1 MTDRSTASADSP
13 GALRRPWL
21 VLLAVLVVGLAL
33 FVWRVGSTGL
43 VDETPPLFAASARAM
58 ARTGDWLTPRVNGLP
73 RYDKPPLV
81 YWLMGLGY
89 ALPGQGRWNPLGTW
103 AANLPSALS
112 SVGMMLLIT
121 ATLLR
126 WPQPAAAAAQ
136 VSPALRALTAASAA
150 LAFALS
156 PLVLLWSRMAVSD
169 ALFSA
174 LLGGALLLF
183 WWRYAGARAWWPGW
197 LVLGLAVL
205 AKGPVAVVLAVL
217 TLLLFGALQR
227 DGRGLLE
234 RLRPRAGLLLTAAV
248 ALPWYGL
255 ELLVEGRPFF
265 DSFFGYHNLQRFS
278 GVVNNHL
285 QPWWFFLP
293 VLVVASLPFSPLLL
307 AGLWRHLRWPPAGGT
322 APRES
327 LGRFAACWLLAVLV
341 FFTLAATKLP
351 SYWIP
356 ATPAAG
362 VLMALAAQDLLAVPP
377 ARAGRWWRLATL
389 VLVALLS
396 AGLLLSGRWIPLI
409 VEPELP
415 TLPAE
420 LIASGG
426 VLRAGVCFGLALLAG
441 LVLWWVPRPWGQF
454 WLLAQQLAVGL
465 FVTTSLVPL
474 IGMGDRLRQQP
485 VRRIAAAVLERRDQA
500 EPLAM
505 VGILKPSLHYYTD
518 QVVMYEGVQPSG
530 PANLADRLLR
540 EQRRGQHP
548 SPVVAGSTLL
558 LVIDQRTAQLP
569 HWAGLAHQP
578 LATDGLYQLWR
589 VQRSA
594 LQGWV
599 QDLQRRGLP
608 GPDWQRPRPERY

>member
-1 MTDRSTASADSP
+1 MAP
-13 GALRRPWL
+13 RRPWL
-21 VLLAVLVVGLAL
+21 VLAAVLVAGLAL

-89 ALPGQGRWNPLGTW
+89 ALPGQERWNPLGTW

-126 WPQPAAAAAQ
+126 WPQPAAAGAL
-136 VSPALRALTAASAA
+136 VSPGLRSLTAASAA

-174 LLGGALLLF
+174 LLGAALLLF

-205 AKGPVAVVLAVL
+205 AKGPVAVVLAAL

-234 RLRPRAGLLLTAAV
+234 RLRPRAGLVLTAAV

-285 QPWWFFLP
+285 QPCGFSCRCWWWPHCRFPPCWWRGSGAICAGPLALAQRP
-293 VLVVASLPFSPLLL
+293 ASRSGVL
-307 AGLWRHLRWPPAGGT
+307 PPAG
-322 APRES
+322 
-327 LGRFAACWLLAVLV
+327 CWRCCC
-341 FFTLAATKLP
+341 FSPWRPP
-351 SYWIP
+351 SCP
-356 ATPAAG
+356 AIG
-362 VLMALAAQDLLAVPP
+362 VPP
-377 ARAGRWWRLATL
+377 
-389 VLVALLS
+389 
-396 AGLLLSGRWIPLI
+396 P
-409 VEPELP
+409 PP
-415 TLPAE
+415 
-420 LIASGG
+420 
-426 VLRAGVCFGLALLAG
+426 
-441 LVLWWVPRPWGQF
+441 
-454 WLLAQQLAVGL
+454 
-465 FVTTSLVPL
+465 
-474 IGMGDRLRQQP
+474 
-485 VRRIAAAVLERRDQA
+485 
-500 EPLAM
+500 
-505 VGILKPSLHYYTD
+505 
-518 QVVMYEGVQPSG
+518 
-530 PANLADRLLR
+530 
-540 EQRRGQHP
+540 
-548 SPVVAGSTLL
+548 
-558 LVIDQRTAQLP
+558 
-569 HWAGLAHQP
+569 
-578 LATDGLYQLWR
+578 
-589 VQRSA
+589 
-594 LQGWV
+594 
-599 QDLQRRGLP
+599 P
-608 GPDWQRPRPERY
+608 GC